1 MKGKLPSILMVFVA
15 VAMVLSL
22 VAAVATVATVNAD
35 PGVDSFDRMP
45 LPSTAN
51 YQMFPDTDIWDI
63 TAADDG
69 TVFAIVQDTSG
80 LRWTPMSSN
89 FRVFKSTDGG
99 YTWEKLWAIPAN
111 EPTQITAAG
120 VPVEIVPQPGYD
132 DTDAANQVVFLA
144 TDDNLYRSLNGGDN
158 FTRIVPECPG
168 VVDPNLAIPY
178 DLITSLDVAEN
189 MNVPGTY
196 VAVVGTG
203 TLLAGGEGVFTWN
216 EDNLLAWRDKKAGN
230 SVYGTGYEALDV
242 MFSPNYTDDG
252 VIVAILNDWVAG
264 AVIMSFWV
272 SSDGL
277 WNGPTLSDA
286 VLPLAPAAV
295 TAGMD
300 TADDFHYL
308 NSSWVFAYIN
318 TAAAGEVYAVKA
330 LAPLTGPSLV
340 LARNAGAFARFSDI
354 LFDGASG
361 AGTCYVGSEAMNN
374 VVEGK
379 SLTLW
384 PVWTPA
390 IKSPAGAYPILLA
403 DQGEAVLAAT
413 MTEIGGTTSG
423 VSKQVAAAT
432 GSVYNGVG
440 LMDDLAVTTDL
451 PNGITY
457 YVTMATVEASPDYA
471 NDDTLFVTTASG
483 WYLVNNALG
492 YDLSLWRQAPTGAD
506 GAVVWERLLQEGI
519 DRFGLVPTG
528 KTAIANP
535 GIFTGIGALPAI
547 QAGLPTLTWVPKV
560 DPAFQNSNFIF
571 LMTGLQPAPGV
582 LVDRI
587 WYSADRGDTWHPMS
601 QMPPSAATALSELGW
616 CVVDNSTLLVGDSD
630 GWVYKTTN
638 RGNSWSDGA
647 FTDVGVITDLNVSPI
662 YSEAGGSG
670 TDMAVI
676 AGVAFTGVAGS
687 GVGQPRIDTEL
698 WISFDGA
705 DDDFTMICSEIM
717 WEPNWGG
724 TEDGNLLAMANF
736 DAEWAT
742 NSVVYGAASGAMADW
757 WWNPAGDQ
765 VTLQDTEEVGVYRA
779 VVNKGDTQASTLV
792 LLYGADDFIAQTAAP
807 EDEAIMY
814 LTLSDLDIGPDG
826 TIYVPFSI
834 FLDDSVGVITPL
846 SVMRYTE
853 GGMIRCLDGT
863 ATDTEWDMVPQ
874 VLGPYDGLW
883 LMCVVP
889 GSNILFSAAYD
900 VWDWRFKLAAYEDTL
915 SGTGPAA
922 GTSAPANGATDVG
935 TISGNQVSV
944 ALSWTDVGAD
954 QYQLQVSSDSA
965 FTSPM
970 TTTTSDTS
978 ATVSGLEP
986 GVTYYWRMRATEPVR
1001 GAWSSTLSFTTVAT
1015 PGTVAPELLSPS
1027 AGADGVSSTPTFS
1040 WSAVAGATSYQI
1052 QVATDSAFSS
1062 KEIDETTSATAYQ
1075 SDDELDNGTYYW
1087 RVKAD
1092 ADWSATGVF
1101 TVGAVPGAGTPAW
1114 VWVVI
1119 VIGALL
1125 VIAVIVLI
1133 LRTRRAV

>member
-1 MKGKLPSILMVFVA
+1 MKGKLPSIIMVFVA
-15 VAMVLSL
+15 VAMVFSL

-35 PGVDSFDRMP
+35 PGADSFDRMP
-45 LPSTAN
+45 LPSTAD

-89 FRVFKSTDGG
+89 FRVFKSADGG
-99 YTWEKLWAIPAN
+99 YTWDKLWAIPAN

-144 TDDNLYRSLNGGDN
+144 TDDNLYRSSNGGVG

-168 VVDPNLAIPY
+168 VIDPNFGIPY

-189 MNVPGTY
+189 INVPGTY

-203 TLLAGGEGVFTWN
+203 TLLNGGEGVFTWN
-216 EDNLLAWRDKKAGN
+216 EDNLLSWRDKKAGN

-252 VIVAILNDWVAG
+252 VIVAILNDWNTG
-264 AVIMSFWV
+264 TVIMSFWV

-277 WNGPTLSDA
+277 WNGPTLSNA
-286 VLPLAPAAV
+286 VLPLAPAAA

-318 TAAAGEVYAVKA
+318 AGAAGEVYAVKA

-340 LARNAGAFARFSDI
+340 MARNAGAYARFSDI
-354 LFDGASG
+354 LFDGTSG
-361 AGTCYVGSEAMNN
+361 AGTCYVGSESMNN

-384 PVWTPA
+384 PGWTPA
-390 IKSPAGAYPILLA
+390 IKSPAGSWPIWLA
-403 DQGEAVLAAT
+403 DTGEAVLAAT
-413 MTEIGGTTSG
+413 MTEVGGTTSG
-423 VSKQVAAAT
+423 VSKQIAAAT
-432 GSVYNGVG
+432 GSVYNGIG
-440 LMDDLAVTTDL
+440 LMDDIAVTTDL
-451 PNGITY
+451 PTGTF
-457 YVTMATVEASPDYA
+457 YVTMASVEASPNYKT
-471 NDDTLFVTTASG
+471 DDTLFVTTASE
-483 WYLVNNALG
+483 WYLANNAAG

-528 KTAIANP
+528 KTAIAVP
-535 GIFTGIGALPAI
+535 GIFTTVGLPAM
-547 QAGLPTLTWVPKV
+547 TWVPKV
-560 DPAFQNSNFIF
+560 DPAFEYSNFIF

-616 CVVDNSTLLVGDSD
+616 CVVDNSTVLVGDSD

-647 FTDVGVITDLNVSPI
+647 FTDLGVITDLNASPI

-670 TDMAVI
+670 TDKAVI

-687 GVGQPRIDTEL
+687 PVGQPRDCTEV

-705 DDDFTMICSEIM
+705 DDDFTIVCSEMM

-724 TEDGNLLAMANF
+724 TQDGNLLAMANF

-742 NSVVYGAASGAMADW
+742 NSIVYGAASGAMADW
-757 WWNPAGDQ
+757 WWNPDGDK

-779 VVNKGDTQASTLV
+779 VVNVGDTQASTLE
-792 LLYGADDFIAQTAAP
+792 LLYGADDFIAETATP

-814 LTLSDLDIGPDG
+814 LILSDLDIGPDG

-834 FLDDSVGVITPL
+834 YLDDSVGVVTPF
-846 SVMRYTE
+846 SVMRFTE

-863 ATDTEWDMVPQ
+863 ATNTEWDMVPQ

-883 LMCVVP
+883 TMCVVP

-915 SGTGPAA
+915 SGAGPAA
-922 GTSAPANGATDVG
+922 GTNAPANGATDVG

-944 ALSWTDVGAD
+944 ALSWTDIGAD
-954 QYQLQVSSDSA
+954 TYQVQVSSDSA

-970 TTTTSDTS
+970 TTSTSDTS
-978 ATVSGLEP
+978 ATVSGLQP
-986 GVTYYWRMRATEPVR
+986 GVTYYWRMRATEPVT
-1001 GAWSSTLSFTTVAT
+1001 GSWSDALSFTTVAT
-1015 PGTVAPELLSPS
+1015 PGTVAPELLSPI
-1027 AGADGVSSTPTFS
+1027 AGAEGVSSTPTFS
-1040 WSAVAGATSYQI
+1040 WSSVAGATSYQI
-1052 QVATDSAFSS
+1052 QVATDSNFSS

-1087 RVKAD
+1087 KVKAQ

-1125 VIAVIVLI
+1125 VIAVLVLI

>member
-1 MKGKLPSILMVFVA
+1 MKGKLPSIIMVFVA
-15 VAMVLSL
+15 VAMVFSL

-35 PGVDSFDRMP
+35 PGADSFDRMA
-45 LPSTAN
+45 LPSTAD

-99 YTWEKLWAIPAN
+99 YTWDKLWAIPAN
-111 EPTQITAAG
+111 EPTQVATAAG
-120 VPVEIVPQPGYD
+120 IPVEIVPQPGYD

-144 TDDNLYRSLNGGDN
+144 TDDNLYRSLNGGDS

-168 VVDPNLAIPY
+168 VVDPDAAIPY

-203 TLLAGGEGVFTWN
+203 TLLNGGEGVFTWN
-216 EDNLLAWRDKKAGN
+216 EDNLLSWRDKKAGN

-242 MFSPNYTDDG
+242 MFSPNYADDG
-252 VIVAILNDWVAG
+252 VIVAILNDWIAG

-286 VLPLAPAAV
+286 VLPLAPVAA

-340 LARNAGAFARFSDI
+340 MARNAGAYARVSDI
-354 LFDGASG
+354 LFDGTAG
-361 AGTCYVGSEAMNN
+361 AGTCYLGSEAMNN

-379 SLTLW
+379 SMTLW

-390 IKSPAGAYPILLA
+390 IKSPAGSWPIWLA
-403 DQGEAVLAAT
+403 DTGSAVLAAT
-413 MTEIGGTTSG
+413 MTEVGGTTSG
-423 VSKQVAAAT
+423 VSKQIAAAT

-440 LMDDLAVTTDL
+440 LMDDIAVTTDL
-451 PNGITY
+451 AGAIFL
-457 YVTMATVEASPDYA
+457 VTMAYLEASPNYA
-471 NDDTLFVTTASG
+471 NDDTLFVTTASE
-483 WYLVNNALG
+483 WYLNNNAAG
-492 YDLSLWRQAPTGAD
+492 YDLSLWRQAPTGPD
-506 GAVVWERLLQEGI
+506 GAIVWERLLQEGI
-519 DRFGLVPTG
+519 SRFGLIPTG

-535 GIFTGIGALPAI
+535 GIFTG
-547 QAGLPTLTWVPKV
+547 AGLPALTWVTKV
-560 DPAFQNSNFIF
+560 DPAFQYSNFIF
-571 LMTGLQPAPGV
+571 LMAGLQPVPG
-582 LVDRI
+582 LLIDRL
-587 WYSADRGDTWHPMS
+587 WYSADRGDTWHPVS
-601 QMPPSAATALSELGW
+601 QMAPSAAFALSELGW

-638 RGNSWSDGA
+638 RGNSWTAGA
-647 FTDVGVITDLNVSPI
+647 FTNVGVITDLNVSPI
-662 YSEAGGSG
+662 YSEAGGVGS
-670 TDMAVI
+670 DMAVI
-676 AGVAFTGVAGS
+676 AGVANTGVVGS
-687 GVGQPRIDTEL
+687 AVGQPRIDTEV

-705 DDDFTMICSEIM
+705 DDDFTIVGSEMM

-724 TEDGNLLAMANF
+724 TLDGVLLSMANF
-736 DAEWAT
+736 DAGWGT
-742 NSVVYGAASGAMADW
+742 NSIVYGAASGAMADW

-779 VVNKGDTQASTLV
+779 MVNVGDTQASTWE
-792 LLYGADDFIAQTAAP
+792 LLSGADDFIAETATP

-814 LTLSDLDIGPDG
+814 LALSDLDIGADG
-826 TIYVPFSI
+826 TIYIPFSI
-834 FLDDSVGVITPL
+834 FLDDSVGVLTPF
-846 SVMRYTE
+846 SVMRFTE

-863 ATDTEWDMVPQ
+863 ATDTEWNMVPQ
-874 VLGPYDGLW
+874 VLGPYDGLL

-915 SGTGPAA
+915 SGAGPAA
-922 GTSAPANGATDVG
+922 GTDAPANGATDVG
-935 TISGNQVSV
+935 TISGNAVSV
-944 ALSWTDVGAD
+944 ALSCADVGAD
-954 QYQLQVSSDSA
+954 TYELQVSSDSA

-986 GVTYYWRMRATEPVR
+986 GVTYYWRMRATEPVT
-1001 GAWSSTLSFTTVAT
+1001 GSWSDTLSFTTVAT
-1015 PGTVAPELLSPS
+1015 PGTVAPELMSPS
-1027 AGADGVSSTPTFS
+1027 AGAEAVSSTPAFS
-1040 WSAVAGATSYQI
+1040 WSSVAGATSYQI
-1052 QVATDSAFSS
+1052 QVATDSNFSS
-1062 KEIDETTSATAYQ
+1062 KVIDETTSSTAYQ
-1075 SDDELDNGTYYW
+1075 SGDELDNGTYYW
-1087 RVKAD
+1087 KVKA
-1092 ADWSATGVF
+1092 ATDWSATGVF

-1125 VIAVIVLI
+1125 VIAVLVLI
-1133 LRTRRAV
+1133 VRTRRAV